1 MYFGEKVKI
10 RALEITDLPAI
21 MKHWNNWENRRAT
34 DMVMPRSELS
44 EQKWLEKVSTPN
56 PWRDGYVFFAIE
68 EKISSEYLGTTTLQQ
83 VNANY
88 RSAEYGIMIHN
99 PENFGKG
106 YGTDTTRV
114 MLWVAF
120 HILGLNSV
128 MLRAFDFNKSG
139 IRAYEKAGFKH
150 VGVLRKAAFVEG
162 QFIDVVVMDILNEE
176 FFENY
181 PPGTYIVET
190 SGDFSN

>member
-10 RALEITDLPAI
+10 RALEMTDLPAI
-21 MKHWNNWENRRAT
+21 MKHWNNWENRRST
-34 DMVMPRSELS
+34 DMVMPRSELT

-68 EKISSEYLGTTTLQQ
+68 DKISGEYLGTTTLQQ
-83 VNANY
+83 VHANY

-99 PENFGKG
+99 PDNFGKG

-128 MLRAFDFNKSG
+128 MLKAFDFNNSG

-162 QFIDVVVMDILNEE
+162 QFNDVVVMDILKEE
-176 FFENY
+176 FFENF
-181 PPGTYIVET
+181 PPGTYIGT
-190 SGDFSN
+190 NN